1 MTSEVRAMLK
11 ARNDA
16 FKSGDMVALKTA
28 RANLNRAIKVAK
40 RAHSQKVQDFFE
52 DPTNTRRMW
61 QGIQVITDYKA
72 TPPLCDNNIS
82 FPNDLNNYFARF
94 EALNTT
100 PARKSIPHSDEQPI
114 SPDAADVR
122 RTLRRVNTRKAA
134 GPDDIPGQTE
144 YRMLVDNFVAWSGKN
159 HLVLNVT
166 KTKEMVVDF
175 RRDRPELSTISIL
188 GDEVQVV
195 ECYKYLDMNNK
206 LDWKHHTV
214 AVYKKAA
221 QGQSLTSSEPV
232 VSRAGEPATLY
243 CNVNGLAL
251 SWLHWIRQKT
261 GKGLEWIGRIDSGTG
276 TIFAQNLQ
284 ECEQLTQPASVTV
297 QPGQSLT
304 ITCQVSYSVSSYY
317 TAWIRQPAGKGLEW
331 IIRGGVG
338 YSTYTKDS
346 LKNQFS
352 INFDSSSNTVTLNG
366 LNMQPADTAVY
377 YCARDRGVIETNHC
391 DYYDYFDYWGKG
403 TMVTV
408 TSDTS
413 SKPTVFPLMQCGSE
427 TANTVTLGCLA
438 TGFSPSSV
446 TYAWSKAGTALTDFI
461 QYPPVEKS
469 GVYTG
474 ISQIKV
480 NKEDLDAKQPFK
492 CIASNTAGDGEGI
505 FIVTLP
511 IYKEP
516 TLKVFSSCDG
526 GEEVSFSCFAK
537 DFAPKQYE
545 FKWLKNDG
553 VIPHDTY
560 VDQTP
565 AKEKKTENGTLY
577 SAASF
582 LTVPASE
589 WTQDTKYVCEFKG
602 KGMKGPVYKN
612 SSVSNDGLNDGCSGG
627 ITCPVC
633 SVVDVDIN
641 INGPS
646 MDDLF
651 SKGKGTMVCE
661 VTVNKVSA
669 DKIYWTDEQGNDIA
683 AASTTSSKGHKGKFS
698 LPLEISFDDWSR
710 GVKPFCNVAH
720 SEYTDPIKKQLERN
734 IGGLTQRPSVFMLP
748 PLEHTRKEMV
758 TLSCYVKDFYPK
770 EVYVSWLVDDEKAD
784 SKYGFHTTKP
794 VENQG
799 SYSAYSQLSLSFEQW
814 NKSDAV
820 FSCVVYHESLTNTT
834 KAIVRSIGSKTSQ
847 NINLVNL
854 NMNIPETCK
863 AQYKPDYTNSKKW
876 AKGSSYTC
884 KAIHNNIEFTKTISV
899 CQIVPSTTPSMH
911 LQTPSFKTVMT
922 AKSDI
927 KATCS
932 VCTIFD
938 ATVTWRL
945 DEDSPSKEH
954 INKVTNAS
962 HIISTL
968 TVSSSSWQR
977 LKDLKCKAEHH
988 CFSSTEVT
996 FVPGPAVRPPLIQIR
1011 RSLPHLL
1018 KGDSAVLECDITQF
1032 DSRDLSVTLHNNKNA
1047 IIGTQF
1053 VDLPQTP
1060 GPHSISRFFSVPQNH
1075 WKKNT
1080 SFYCSV
1086 SQGFSGSSTSN
1097 STGIIFVD
1105 LSVELLLVPGE
1116 ESGQQRLSCSGWG
1129 FDPQIK
1135 WSSESQQKSPST
1147 YDISMGAGGRVAV
1160 TSQLLVPQKEWK
1172 TGKSF
1177 TCEVSDRSLN
1187 KQYRKEVSVCTA
1199 CSTIPPSIHL
1209 ETPSFKTVM
1218 MAESAVTATCLVCTA
1233 FDATVTWLMNQT
1245 ITSRGSVK
1253 KTANGTH
1260 TISDLTLSLSQWKEL
1275 GSITCKA
1282 EHKCFSSVERTMTV
1296 AVPANTVT
1304 TIQIRRSLPHLL
1316 NGDSAVLE
1324 CDITQSDSRDLS
1336 VTLHNNKNA
1345 IIGTQFVDL
1354 PQTPGPHSINGSIHV
1369 PSRATRTIYTSPPTV
1384 KIIQPSASQASTSHF
1399 LALTCLVSEFFPSNI
1414 IVYWKKDGQRLP
1426 STGYTN
1432 SPAWKYTGSSTY
1444 SMSSRLNITKTVHEE
1459 STYSCV
1465 VRHESSEMPLESSIK
1480 DVFGELFIIH
1490 QAGLQINDVILYT
1503 VVKLYCAQ
1511 SFVLEASLVCH
1522 AFYNLLFINKSPFVS
1537 FTDVLKSCDF
1547 LDNIMYAERIQD
1559 KDEEGWFMAFTFLVF
1574 FLISIVYGVLATLF
1588 KVSNSSFSSF
1598 GLCPKSHTHSDSLLT
1613 T

>member
-1 MTSEVRAMLK
+1 MCHGK
-11 ARNDA
+11 
-16 FKSGDMVALKTA
+16 VA
-28 RANLNRAIKVAK
+28 AIK
-40 RAHSQKVQDFFE
+40 QKTDFCSRVKILIDFL
-52 DPTNTRRMW
+52 
-61 QGIQVITDYKA
+61 Y
-72 TPPLCDNNIS
+72 CDNW
-82 FPNDLNNYFARF
+82 
-94 EALNTT
+94 
-100 PARKSIPHSDEQPI
+100 
-114 SPDAADVR
+114 DA
-122 RTLRRVNTRKAA
+122 
-134 GPDDIPGQTE
+134 
-144 YRMLVDNFVAWSGKN
+144 
-159 HLVLNVT
+159 
-166 KTKEMVVDF
+166 
-175 RRDRPELSTISIL
+175 
-188 GDEVQVV
+188 
-195 ECYKYLDMNNK
+195 
-206 LDWKHHTV
+206 
-214 AVYKKAA
+214 
-221 QGQSLTSSEPV
+221 
-232 VSRAGEPATLY
+232 
-243 CNVNGLAL
+243 
-251 SWLHWIRQKT
+251 
-261 GKGLEWIGRIDSGTG
+261 
-276 TIFAQNLQ
+276 
-284 ECEQLTQPASVTV
+284 
-297 QPGQSLT
+297 
-304 ITCQVSYSVSSYY
+304 
-317 TAWIRQPAGKGLEW
+317 
-331 IIRGGVG
+331 
-338 YSTYTKDS
+338 
-346 LKNQFS
+346 
-352 INFDSSSNTVTLNG
+352 
-366 LNMQPADTAVY
+366 
-377 YCARDRGVIETNHC
+377 
-391 DYYDYFDYWGKG
+391 FDYWGKG

-408 TSDTS
+408 TSATS

-492 CIASNTAGDGEGI
+492 CIASNTAGEGEGI
-505 FIVTLP
+505 FIVTQPLVVSPNITLQPVWEGEFKASGVRLICTLSGFFPGELSVEWKLDNDPLVINP
-511 IYKEP
+511 IERKLQTVEGVNK
-516 TLKVFSSCDG
+516 TFSFSS
-526 GEEVSFSCFAK
+526 
-537 DFAPKQYE
+537 
-545 FKWLKNDG
+545 
-553 VIPHDTY
+553 
-560 VDQTP
+560 
-565 AKEKKTENGTLY
+565 
-577 SAASF
+577 
-582 LTVPASE
+582 
-589 WTQDTKYVCEFKG
+589 
-602 KGMKGPVYKN
+602 
-612 SSVSNDGLNDGCSGG
+612 
-627 ITCPVC
+627 
-633 SVVDVDIN
+633 
-641 INGPS
+641 
-646 MDDLF
+646 
-651 SKGKGTMVCE
+651 
-661 VTVNKVSA
+661 
-669 DKIYWTDEQGNDIA
+669 
-683 AASTTSSKGHKGKFS
+683 
-698 LPLEISFDDWSR
+698 EIE
-710 GVKPFCNVAH
+710 P
-720 SEYTDPIKKQLERN
+720 
-734 IGGLTQRPSVFMLP
+734 
-748 PLEHTRKEMV
+748 
-758 TLSCYVKDFYPK
+758 
-770 EVYVSWLVDDEKAD
+770 
-784 SKYGFHTTKP
+784 
-794 VENQG
+794 
-799 SYSAYSQLSLSFEQW
+799 
-814 NKSDAV
+814 
-820 FSCVVYHESLTNTT
+820 
-834 KAIVRSIGSKTSQ
+834 
-847 NINLVNL
+847 
-854 NMNIPETCK
+854 
-863 AQYKPDYTNSKKW
+863 NSKKW

-954 INKVTNAS
+954 INQVTNAS

-988 CFSSTEVT
+988 CFSSTERTVT
-996 FVPGPAVRPPLIQIR
+996 VAVTTIQIR

-1018 KGDSAVLECDITQF
+1018 KGDSAVLECDITQS

-1105 LSVELLLVPGE
+1105 PSVELLLVPGE

-1177 TCEVSDRSLN
+1177 TCEVSDRILKKDVQQEISLC
-1187 KQYRKEVSVCTA
+1187 SVTPT
-1199 CSTIPPSIHL
+1199 SSQSVGVYIQGPPL
-1209 ETPSFKTVM
+1209 QENQNTGQVTV
-1218 MAESAVTATCLVCTA
+1218 TCLLVGPLLKDISIYWKVDGNTYTHRA
-1233 FDATVTWLMNQT
+1233 HIEPPVSL
-1245 ITSRGSVK
+1245 G
-1253 KTANGTH
+1253 NGTE
-1260 TISDLTLSLSQWKEL
+1260 TLRSFLNVS
-1275 GSITCKA
+1275 A
-1282 EHKCFSSVERTMTV
+1282 EDWNSYKNVSCEGKHPCSKQSYKDHIKKC
-1296 AVPANTVT
+1296 N
-1304 TIQIRRSLPHLL
+1304 
-1316 NGDSAVLE
+1316 D
-1324 CDITQSDSRDLS
+1324 
-1336 VTLHNNKNA
+1336 
-1345 IIGTQFVDL
+1345 
-1354 PQTPGPHSINGSIHV
+1354 
-1369 PSRATRTIYTSPPTV
+1369 TSPPTV

-1511 SFVLEASLVCH
+1511 SFVLEASLRVPH
-1522 AFYNLLFINKSPFVS
+1522 LFINKSPFVS

-1598 GLCPKSHTHSDSLLT
+1598 GLCPKSHTHSDSLLIT
-1613 T
+1613 